1 MKHSTEYTVADIDML
16 LGTIHELEATV
27 TLLRA
32 ECEAW
37 RREYTVYCDL
47 LNTSAPRDI
56 TRLEVA
62 RDKATK
68 ERNDA
73 VAATDAAGALRG
85 EG

>member
-37 RREYTVYCDL
+37 RREYRNYECSGVTDEGGVMME
-47 LNTSAPRDI
+47 P
-56 TRLEVA
+56 
-62 RDKATK
+62 K
-68 ERNDA
+68 E